1 MNHHKLNE
9 CTFKLSIPVG
19 EMRGEPTRVCSV
31 CGANELGYTGS
42 YYSKPE
48 FWLCPECLKKLK
60 KLLDKSTEL

>member
-31 CGANELGYTGS
+31 CGANEFKDAVLC
-42 YYSKPE
+42 YSEDK
-48 FWLCPECLKKLK
+48 FWLCPECLKRLK
-60 KLLDKSTEL
+60 KLLDKSTES